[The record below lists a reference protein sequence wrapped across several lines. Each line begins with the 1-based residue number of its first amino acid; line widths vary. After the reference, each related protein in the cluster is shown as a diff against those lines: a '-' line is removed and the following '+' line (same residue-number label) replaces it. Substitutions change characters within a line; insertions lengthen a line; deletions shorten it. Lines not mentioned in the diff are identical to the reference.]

1 MTNKMNLPDLNNRKH
16 TERLPVLFSAR
27 IRLDDNQREQLKQ
40 AWVKLR
46 DSQTPAAAAPIPGS
60 TIRAQTTLSMWRP
73 FNGVSALTFNEIIT
87 SRETIALTTI
97 LSLQAQLGLE
107 LISRS
112 FLEERFGAYL
122 DYIFMTADRYA

>member
-1 MTNKMNLPDLNNRKH
+1 MTNKMQLPDLNNRKH

-27 IRLDDNQREQLKQ
+27 IRLDDKQREQLKQ
-40 AWVKLR
+40 AWMKLR

-60 TIRAQTTLSMWRP
+60 TIRAQTTYQCGDL
-73 FNGVSALTFNEIIT
+73 NGVSALTFNEIIT